1 MTLSCFQPKATPLR
15 PFRRLSTS
23 RYTMPMFIPIRAR
36 ANTALQLRK
45 TSNPWRTA
53 LAVALGLLACAG
65 ASAQRAATVQVDE
78 VVREPL
84 TQTVPILGRLVTN
97 DQGVVAATVAGPVTT
112 VHVRVG
118 DRIEAGALIAELNA
132 DRREAMVARSQSDL
146 SMNKARLAAA
156 AAQLRISR
164 GEMNRLE
171 KLKGS
176 AAFPRARYEDQQH
189 DVVRFTS
196 AQAEAAAALSRTE
209 AELSMARIELARTQV
224 RAPYNAVITRRH
236 VSSGAYVRLGDAVVS
251 LLNVDALEIEAD
263 VPSNRLSGLTNGAV
277 VKAQL
282 DGGTLIEATV
292 RAVIPDEDPL
302 TRTRKVRLQADFT
315 SQLAGAVNQS
325 ITVLVPV
332 GEPRDVL
339 SVHKDA
345 LIARRGGQMV
355 FVIQD
360 GKASPRTVQ
369 LGEAVGAR
377 FEVLSGLKPGDMAVV
392 RGNERLR
399 PGQALKTGKKSLKP

>member
-1 MTLSCFQPKATPLR
+1 
-15 PFRRLSTS
+15 
-23 RYTMPMFIPIRAR
+23 MPIPIPVRAR
-36 ANTALQLRK
+36 VNTALQLRR

-53 LAVALGLLACAG
+53 FAVALGLLVCAG

-84 TQTVPILGRLVTN
+84 TQTIPILGRLVTN

-132 DRREAMVARSQSDL
+132 DRREAMIARSQSDL

-164 GEMNRLE
+164 GEMSRLE

-236 VSSGAYVRLGDAVVS
+236 VSPGAYVRLGDAVVS

-282 DGGTLIEATV
+282 DGGTLIDATV

-315 SQLAGAVNQS
+315 GQLAGAVNQS

-377 FEVLSGLKPGDMAVV
+377 FEVLGGLKPGDMAVV

-399 PGQALKTGKKSLKP
+399 PGQAVKTGKKP

>member
-1 MTLSCFQPKATPLR
+1 
-15 PFRRLSTS
+15 
-23 RYTMPMFIPIRAR
+23 MPIPIPVRAR
-36 ANTALQLRK
+36 ANTALQLRR

-53 LAVALGLLACAG
+53 FAVALGLLVCAG

-84 TQTVPILGRLVTN
+84 TQTIPILGRLVTN

-132 DRREAMVARSQSDL
+132 DRREAMVARSHSDL

-236 VSSGAYVRLGDAVVS
+236 VSPGAYVRLGDAVVS

-282 DGGTLIEATV
+282 DGGTLIDATV

-315 SQLAGAVNQS
+315 GQLAGAVNQS

-377 FEVLSGLKPGDMAVV
+377 FEVLGGLKPGDMAVV

-399 PGQALKTGKKSLKP
+399 PGQAVKTGKKP

>member
-1 MTLSCFQPKATPLR
+1 
-15 PFRRLSTS
+15 
-23 RYTMPMFIPIRAR
+23 MPIPIPVRAR
-36 ANTALQLRK
+36 ANTALQLHR
-45 TSNPWRTA
+45 TSNPGRTA
-53 LAVALGLLACAG
+53 FAVALGLLVCAG

-78 VVREPL
+78 VVREAL
-84 TQTVPILGRLVTN
+84 TQTIPILGRLVTN

-132 DRREAMVARSQSDL
+132 DRREAMIARSQSDL

-236 VSSGAYVRLGDAVVS
+236 VSPGAYVRLGDAVVS

-282 DGGTLIEATV
+282 DGGTLIDATV

-315 SQLAGAVNQS
+315 GQLAGAVNQS

-377 FEVLSGLKPGDMAVV
+377 FEVLGGLKPGDMAVV

-399 PGQALKTGKKSLKP
+399 PGQAVKTGKKP

>member
-1 MTLSCFQPKATPLR
+1 
-15 PFRRLSTS
+15 
-23 RYTMPMFIPIRAR
+23 MPIPIPVRAR
-36 ANTALQLRK
+36 ANTALQLRR
-45 TSNPWRTA
+45 TSNPWRTTFA
-53 LAVALGLLACAG
+53 AALGLLVCAG

-84 TQTVPILGRLVTN
+84 TQTIPILGRLVTN

-132 DRREAMVARSQSDL
+132 DRREAMIARSQSDL

-176 AAFPRARYEDQQH
+176 TAFPRARYEDQQH

-236 VSSGAYVRLGDAVVS
+236 VSPGAYVRLGDAVVS

-282 DGGTLIEATV
+282 DGGTLIDATV

-315 SQLAGAVNQS
+315 GQLAGAVNQS
-325 ITVLVPV
+325 ITVLVPI

-360 GKASPRTVQ
+360 GKASPRTVR

-377 FEVLSGLKPGDMAVV
+377 FEVLGGLKPGDMAVV

-399 PGQALKTGKKSLKP
+399 PGQAVKTGKKP

>member
-1 MTLSCFQPKATPLR
+1 
-15 PFRRLSTS
+15 
-23 RYTMPMFIPIRAR
+23 MPIPIPVRAR
-36 ANTALQLRK
+36 ANTALQLRR
-45 TSNPWRTA
+45 TSNPWRTTFA
-53 LAVALGLLACAG
+53 AALGLLVCAG

-84 TQTVPILGRLVTN
+84 TQTIPILGRLVTN

-132 DRREAMVARSQSDL
+132 DRREAMIARSQSDL

-176 AAFPRARYEDQQH
+176 TAFPRARYEDQQH

-236 VSSGAYVRLGDAVVS
+236 VSPGAYVRLGDAVVS

-282 DGGTLIEATV
+282 DGGTLIDATV

-315 SQLAGAVNQS
+315 GQLAGAVNQS

-360 GKASPRTVQ
+360 GKASPRTVR

-377 FEVLSGLKPGDMAVV
+377 FEVLGGLKPGDMAVV

-399 PGQALKTGKKSLKP
+399 PGQAVKTGKKP

>member
-1 MTLSCFQPKATPLR
+1 MPMFTPLR
-15 PFRRLSTS
+15 AHTNPPKISRR
-23 RYTMPMFIPIRAR
+23 
-36 ANTALQLRK
+36 
-45 TSNPWRTA
+45 TSNRLRSA
-53 LAVALGLLACAG
+53 LTVVVGLIVCVG
-65 ASAQRAATVQVDE
+65 ANGQRAATVQVDE

-97 DQGVVAATVAGPVTT
+97 DHGVVAAAVAGPVAT

-132 DRREAMVARSQSDL
+132 DRRKAMIARSQSDL
-146 SMNKARLAAA
+146 SMHKARLSAA

-164 GEMNRLE
+164 SEMNRLE

-176 AAFPRARYEDQQH
+176 TAFPRARYEDQQH
-189 DVVRFTS
+189 EVVRFTS

-209 AELSMARIELARTQV
+209 AELSMAGIELARTRV
-224 RAPYNAVITRRH
+224 RAPYNAVVTRRH
-236 VSSGAYVRLGDAVVS
+236 VSPGAYVRLGDAIVS

-263 VPSNRLSGLTNGAV
+263 VPSNRLSGLREGTV

-282 DGGTLIEATV
+282 DGGALFDATV

-302 TRTRKVRLQADFT
+302 TRTRQVRLQADFT
-315 SQLAGAVNQS
+315 GRLAGAVNQS

-355 FVIQD
+355 FVIQN

-377 FEVLSGLKPGDMAVV
+377 FEVLSGLKPGDRVVV

-399 PGQALKTGKKSLKP
+399 PGQAVKTGKKP